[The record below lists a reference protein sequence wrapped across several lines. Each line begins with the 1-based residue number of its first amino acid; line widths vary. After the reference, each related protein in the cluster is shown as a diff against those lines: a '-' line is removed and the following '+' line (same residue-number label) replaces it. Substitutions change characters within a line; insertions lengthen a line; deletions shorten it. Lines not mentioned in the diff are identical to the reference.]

1 MDLKAEKQQDALRC
15 QLAALAFVQE
25 HLAESADSVAA
36 VRAEAADVAAAA
48 QSALTAGTNLKQA
61 LRRAREVET
70 CAYQALR
77 QARESGDRTLAKGAP
92 LAIGVDMGGTKILA
106 AGVDQDGA
114 ILVRTKVKTG
124 AGDPVDTLVQRLAE
138 AVQETMTAVG
148 AEPAQLKGV
157 GIGAPGS
164 INYGRGEVV
173 LAPNLGWRDV
183 PLKRLLEE
191 KLAANCPVFLEN
203 DVNIGTL
210 AEGRFGI
217 GRGLRHVVGVF
228 WGTGIGGGVLC
239 DGELLHGGDGMAAEI
254 GHVVVKPG
262 GPCCGCGNRGC
273 LEALASRTGISR
285 QVRYAVAKGKATY
298 WQNVRA
304 KNLDR
309 LRSGLLVKALRAGDE
324 VTTRIMTKA
333 AKRVGIV
340 CASVANVLA
349 PEAVIVGGG
358 VMESMEAELLPIIRQ
373 AFQKHLFSA
382 RSRSIHLVPSL
393 LADDAGILGGAA
405 LVWHA
410 AKDDSAPADGQ

>member
-1 MDLKAEKQQDALRC
+1 MDPKEERQRETLRR
-15 QLAALAFVQE
+15 QMADLAFVQE
-25 HLAESADSVAA
+25 HLAGAAKDADGVAA
-36 VRAEAADVAAAA
+36 VQAEAAAVAAAA
-48 QSALTAGTNLKQA
+48 QAALASGSDPKEA
-61 LRRAREVET
+61 LRRAREVES

-77 QARESGDRTLAKGAP
+77 RARQSEDRALAEGAP

-114 ILVRTKVKTG
+114 ILARTKVKTG
-124 AGDPVDTLVQRLAE
+124 AGDPVDTIVQRLAE
-138 AVQETMTAVG
+138 AVQETMAAVG
-148 AEPAQLKGV
+148 ATPEQLKGV

-164 INYGRGEVV
+164 INYERGEVV
-173 LAPNLGWRDV
+173 LAPNLGWQEV

-191 KLAANCPVFLEN
+191 KLPADCPVHLEN
-203 DVNIGTL
+203 DVNLGTL
-210 AEGRFGI
+210 AECRFGI
-217 GRGLRHVVGVF
+217 GRGLDHVVGVF

-239 DGELLHGGDGMAAEI
+239 DGELLHGADGMAAEI
-254 GHVVVKPG
+254 GHIVVKPG

-285 QVRYAVAKGKATY
+285 QVRYAVAQGKATY

-304 KNLDR
+304 KDLDR

-324 VTTRIMTKA
+324 VTTRVMTKA
-333 AKRVGIV
+333 AKRVGSV

-349 PEAVIVGGG
+349 PEAIIVGGG
-358 VMESMEAELLPIIRQ
+358 VMESMEAELLPTIRK
-373 AFQKHLFSA
+373 AFHRHLFSA
-382 RSRSIHLVPSL
+382 RSRSIHVVPSL

-410 AKDDSAPADGQ
+410 AKDGQ